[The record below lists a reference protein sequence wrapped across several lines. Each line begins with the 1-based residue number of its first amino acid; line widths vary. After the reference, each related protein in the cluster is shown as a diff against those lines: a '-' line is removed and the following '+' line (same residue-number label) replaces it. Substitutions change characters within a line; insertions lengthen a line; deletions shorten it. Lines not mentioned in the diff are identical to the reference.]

1 MTIEPKTQMIDAR
14 AGRDLSVLDL
24 VSIDPLTL
32 DDLSLIFDLARGF
45 RAHRTYKFDLNKG
58 CSVVNAF
65 FESSTR
71 TLSSFDLSAKNL
83 SMDTNNVS
91 ASGTMNKKGE
101 AVLDVIQ
108 TLDAYN
114 LKTIIIRCAESGV
127 PEMMARHTRAAIIN
141 AGDGWHEHPTQ
152 ALLDALTM
160 LDHFGGDLSG
170 RVVTIVGDIM
180 HSRVFG
186 SLVRLLPKLGMTI
199 RVAAPKTFIP
209 VGIENFGVEV
219 LTNVEEAIEGAAIVY
234 ALRVQEE
241 RGANGF
247 IPSLREYSK
256 QYGISKKRLDLAAND
271 AILMHP
277 GPVRRDIDVHS
288 ALVALDDR
296 SQILQQVENGMA
308 IRKTLLWLLANRMD
322 DRVKEGVQWR

>member
-1 MTIEPKTQMIDAR
+1 MSDKPETALIDCR
-14 AGRDLSVLDL
+14 SGRDLSVLDL
-24 VSIDPLTL
+24 TGIDPLSDHDITL
-32 DDLSLIFDLARGF
+32 IYDLARAF
-45 RAHRTYKFDLNKG
+45 RDHKTYKFDLNKG

-91 ASGTMNKKGE
+91 SGGSVSKGE
-101 AVLDVIQ
+101 SYLDTIQ

-114 LKTIIIRCAESGV
+114 LKCIIIRCGESGV
-127 PEMMARHTRAAIIN
+127 PEVMARHTRAAIIN

-152 ALLDALTM
+152 ALLDGLTM
-160 LDHFGGDLSG
+160 LDHCGGDATG
-170 RVVTIVGDIM
+170 KVMTVIGDIT

-186 SLVRLLPKLGMTI
+186 SLVRLMPKLGVTI
-199 RVAAPKTFIP
+199 RVAAPKTFLP
-209 VGIENFGVEV
+209 MHVEKFGVRV
-219 LTNVEEAIEGAAIVY
+219 FHDVEEALNGTDIVY

-241 RGANGF
+241 RGAKGF

-256 QYGISKKRLDLAAND
+256 QYGVSKKRLDLANKD

-296 SQILQQVENGMA
+296 SQINRQVENGMA
-308 IRKTLLWLLANRMD
+308 VRKALLWLLANRMD
-322 DRVKEGVQWR
+322 GRVKEAAWR